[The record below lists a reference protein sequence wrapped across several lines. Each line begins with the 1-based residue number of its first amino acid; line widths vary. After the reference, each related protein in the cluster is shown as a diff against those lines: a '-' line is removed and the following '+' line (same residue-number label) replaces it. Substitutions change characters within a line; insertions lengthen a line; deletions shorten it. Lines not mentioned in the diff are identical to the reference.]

1 MLIAITSI
9 AVNVSFLICLCFNK
23 HMNLPFINKNQ
34 DQYYYPEEGG
44 DKKKMIIMFGGIIV
58 VLLLGALLLFS
69 GGDDQA
75 GQLSMKQSL
84 QSTNEA
90 LGIIDEY
97 QSELTYSPTKNDVA
111 LIQIILR
118 GNYLKLSDLYVEAY
132 GTKKPSSSF
141 KPDEASVEE
150 LDRSVRN
157 NTINTDI
164 ITILEPKITEAEK
177 SLQQASVDFT
187 KQSSVELIKVSVED
201 FVSIQGVLAKPR

>member
-1 MLIAITSI
+1 
-9 AVNVSFLICLCFNK
+9 
-23 HMNLPFINKNQ
+23 MNLPFLQKNQ

-44 DKKKMIIMFGGIIV
+44 DKKKMIILFGGIIV
-58 VLLLGALLLFS
+58 ILLLGALLLF
-69 GGDDQA
+69 GGGEDQA

-97 QSELTYSPTKNDVA
+97 QDQLTYSPTKNDVA

-118 GNYLKLSDLYVEAY
+118 GNYQKLSDLYAEAY
-132 GTKKPSSSF
+132 DAKKPSGSF
-141 KPDEASVEE
+141 KPDEDSVEE

-157 NTINTDI
+157 NTIDTDI
-164 ITILEPKITEAEK
+164 ITVLEPKITAAEK
-177 SLQQASVDFT
+177 SLEQAAVDFT